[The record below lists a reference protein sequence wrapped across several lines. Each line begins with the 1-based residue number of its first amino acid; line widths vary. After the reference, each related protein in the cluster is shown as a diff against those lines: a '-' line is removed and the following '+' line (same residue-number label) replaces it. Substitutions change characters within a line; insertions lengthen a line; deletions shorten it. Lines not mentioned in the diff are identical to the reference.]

1 MWKEQFRVVTLD
13 ATVPA
18 TPVAIEVIGYPPP
31 ALPFSILFTI
41 AIGATG
47 VDYVTQAITS
57 LSKAATICSAS
68 VHRWNA
74 LGRDAIGVVLG
85 SPIGADPTGSIA
97 PLPTGAQN
105 EQQYIHFDVP
115 SRDLKHEISQANKTA
130 TAAGGVVYGTDFSSD
145 LANVVLL

>member
-1 MWKEQFRVVTLD
+1 MWKEQYRVVTLD

-57 LSKAATICSAS
+57 LSKAAQICSAS
-68 VHRWNA
+68 VHR
-74 LGRDAIGVVLG
+74 
-85 SPIGADPTGSIA
+85 
-97 PLPTGAQN
+97 
-105 EQQYIHFDVP
+105 
-115 SRDLKHEISQANKTA
+115 
-130 TAAGGVVYGTDFSSD
+130 
-145 LANVVLL
+145 